1 MIADEN
7 TVDLRSVG
15 ELLLDADLTSRAAL
29 WETGPDLAKARV
41 RTLGEVIEAAADL
54 WTAIPDPFKD
64 QSMNRISNLADGLHR
79 THQHTGWPGAGDA
92 DTHLA
97 SIASSLSRAADLV
110 QARQH
115 PTAAPSRPGQLDAE
129 AARTR
134 LMHVLYVSSHGVRVA
149 LNPYIAD
156 LQRRSDARQSSPRGD
171 SLVRARDARERIGA
185 IERLA
190 GVSLKDRWPSA
201 LAHEHRERPWPS
213 RLEAALARWDL
224 QAHRTLAGP
233 PTVSNLEVI
242 AQTQQVIAG
251 ATAAIGAAGAQQGS
265 LDAAAVERVRPA
277 LAELGDSWSALRG
290 DLVELRGRQARVDRP
305 LIQAGNE
312 VQAALREITH
322 DRAGLATPEVM
333 SDRVDLQVAAQ
344 QLYQSLTAA
353 VDLAH
358 VTRDALADPEL
369 TGGARGAH
377 LMAHASNAAQT
388 QAAWVDAGSLHQNRD
403 VPLPN
408 PVRDRLAE
416 RANRIVDTA
425 ISTDSSG
432 LSLAARRTYHR
443 SEPSLGRRE
452 EERAWSAQEA
462 NVIARRGCER

>member
-1 MIADEN
+1 MSDGEDA
-7 TVDLRSVG
+7 VDLRSVG
-15 ELLLDADLTSRAAL
+15 ELLLDADLTSRVAL

-54 WTAIPDPFKD
+54 WTAIPDPSND
-64 QSMNRISNLADGLHR
+64 QVMNRISSLADSLHR
-79 THQHTGWPGAGDA
+79 THQHTKWPGAGDA
-92 DTHLA
+92 DPHLA

-110 QARQH
+110 QARRH
-115 PTAAPSRPGQLDAE
+115 PTAALSRPGQLDAE

-134 LMHVLYVSSHGVRVA
+134 LMHVLYVSSHSVRVA

-156 LQRRSDARQSSPRGD
+156 LQRRTEARQSIPRGD
-171 SLVRARDARERIGA
+171 SLGRARDARERIGA
-185 IERLA
+185 IESLA
-190 GVSLKDRWPSA
+190 SVALKDRWPKA
-201 LAHEHRERPWPS
+201 LAGEHRERSAPG
-213 RLEAALARWDL
+213 RLEQALVRWDL

-233 PTVSNLEVI
+233 PMLSNLEVI
-242 AQTQQVIAG
+242 AQTQQVIVG
-251 ATAAIGAAGAQQGS
+251 ATVRIGAAGAQRGS
-265 LDAAAVERVRPA
+265 LDPAAVERVGPA
-277 LAELGDSWSALRG
+277 LAVLGSSWGALRG
-290 DLVELRGRQARVDRP
+290 DLAELRGRQARLDRP
-305 LIQAGNE
+305 LILAGNE

-322 DRAGLATPEVM
+322 DRTGLAPPEVM
-333 SDRVDLQVAAQ
+333 AARADLRATAQ
-344 QLYQSLTAA
+344 QLHQSLTAA

-358 VTRDALADPEL
+358 ITRDALADPEL
-369 TGGARGAH
+369 TVGARGAH
-377 LMAHASNAAQT
+377 QMAQASAAAQT

-432 LSLAARRTYHR
+432 LSLAARTTSHR

>member
-1 MIADEN
+1 M
-7 TVDLRSVG
+7 
-15 ELLLDADLTSRAAL
+15 
-29 WETGPDLAKARV
+29 
-41 RTLGEVIEAAADL
+41 
-54 WTAIPDPFKD
+54 
-64 QSMNRISNLADGLHR
+64 
-79 THQHTGWPGAGDA
+79 
-92 DTHLA
+92 
-97 SIASSLSRAADLV
+97 
-110 QARQH
+110 
-115 PTAAPSRPGQLDAE
+115 
-129 AARTR
+129 
-134 LMHVLYVSSHGVRVA
+134 
-149 LNPYIAD
+149 
-156 LQRRSDARQSSPRGD
+156 
-171 SLVRARDARERIGA
+171 RARDARERIGA

-242 AQTQQVIAG
+242 AQTQQVIVG
-251 ATAAIGAAGAQQGS
+251 ATATIGAAGAQRES

-322 DRAGLATPEVM
+322 DRAGLATPDVM

-377 LMAHASNAAQT
+377 LMAHASNAAQK

-432 LSLAARRTYHR
+432 LSLAARRTSHR
-443 SEPSLGRRE
+443 SEPSLGRR

>member
-1 MIADEN
+1 MIADED

-92 DTHLA
+92 DPHLA

-110 QARQH
+110 QAALY
-115 PTAAPSRPGQLDAE
+115 PPSPPANSTPSSG
-129 AARTR
+129 TR
-134 LMHVLYVSSHGVRVA
+134 LMHVLWSSHGVRVA

-242 AQTQQVIAG
+242 AQTQQVIVG
-251 ATAAIGAAGAQQGS
+251 ATATIGAAGAQRES
-265 LDAAAVERVRPA
+265 LDAAAVERVHQP
-277 LAELGDSWSALRG
+277 WPNSAT
-290 DLVELRGRQARVDRP
+290 VE
-305 LIQAGNE
+305 
-312 VQAALREITH
+312 H
-322 DRAGLATPEVM
+322 
-333 SDRVDLQVAAQ
+333 
-344 QLYQSLTAA
+344 
-353 VDLAH
+353 
-358 VTRDALADPEL
+358 
-369 TGGARGAH
+369 
-377 LMAHASNAAQT
+377 
-388 QAAWVDAGSLHQNRD
+388 
-403 VPLPN
+403 
-408 PVRDRLAE
+408 
-416 RANRIVDTA
+416 
-425 ISTDSSG
+425 
-432 LSLAARRTYHR
+432 
-443 SEPSLGRRE
+443 
-452 EERAWSAQEA
+452 
-462 NVIARRGCER
+462 

>member
-1 MIADEN
+1 
-7 TVDLRSVG
+7 
-15 ELLLDADLTSRAAL
+15 
-29 WETGPDLAKARV
+29 
-41 RTLGEVIEAAADL
+41 
-54 WTAIPDPFKD
+54 
-64 QSMNRISNLADGLHR
+64 
-79 THQHTGWPGAGDA
+79 
-92 DTHLA
+92 
-97 SIASSLSRAADLV
+97 
-110 QARQH
+110 
-115 PTAAPSRPGQLDAE
+115 
-129 AARTR
+129 
-134 LMHVLYVSSHGVRVA
+134 
-149 LNPYIAD
+149 
-156 LQRRSDARQSSPRGD
+156 
-171 SLVRARDARERIGA
+171 
-185 IERLA
+185 
-190 GVSLKDRWPSA
+190 
-201 LAHEHRERPWPS
+201 
-213 RLEAALARWDL
+213 
-224 QAHRTLAGP
+224 
-233 PTVSNLEVI
+233 VSNLEVI

-322 DRAGLATPEVM
+322 DRAGLATPDVM

-377 LMAHASNAAQT
+377 LMAHASNAAQK

-432 LSLAARRTYHR
+432 LSLAARRTSHR

-452 EERAWSAQEA
+452 EARAWSAQEA